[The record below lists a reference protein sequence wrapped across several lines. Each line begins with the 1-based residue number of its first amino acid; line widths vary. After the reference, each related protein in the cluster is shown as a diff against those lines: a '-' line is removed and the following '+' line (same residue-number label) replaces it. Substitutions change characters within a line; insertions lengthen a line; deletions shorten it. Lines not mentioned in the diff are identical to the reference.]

1 MSDILGEKLRRVEE
15 YSRWVREKLTVR
27 LLILFGSLA
36 RGDWTESSD
45 IDILVVADELSDDV
59 GENYIQLKQYMI
71 EPIGYNTD
79 IFVDEIKKPNMLI
92 LDALRYGKILYSDRE
107 YMDRVDE
114 TVRKTMEEREIVY
127 EGGVWVFKRGA
138 QQ

>member
-79 IFVDEIKKPNMLI
+79 IFVAEIKK
-92 LDALRYGKILYSDRE
+92 
-107 YMDRVDE
+107 
-114 TVRKTMEEREIVY
+114 
-127 EGGVWVFKRGA
+127 A
-138 QQ
+138 QHADT

>member
-36 RGDWTESSD
+36 RGDCIESSD

>member
-1 MSDILGEKLRRVEE
+1 M
-15 YSRWVREKLTVR
+15 
-27 LLILFGSLA
+27 
-36 RGDWTESSD
+36 
-45 IDILVVADELSDDV
+45 ADELSDDV